1 MSIKQKTMSPYI
13 KKPFKQMGKDYTKYK
28 ADELLNDDYFLQSEL
43 YPTENNRKFW
53 YQLQQTDNTF
63 SKEIEVARLFLK
75 GIKNYSTN
83 SILSIDEEKELWK
96 RIQTANAS
104 YEKHKKKIHFL
115 KIAASVA
122 ASLLII
128 SVYGWHTLHDQK
140 QVVNYEAMINS
151 IPQVDN
157 PSENVQLILS
167 KGKQISIEG
176 KDIQLEYTKEGN
188 INVNSEEKSIKKEE
202 EKNDGIQSFNQLIVP
217 IGKRTSI
224 TFTDGSKIWVNSGSK
239 VIYPAQF
246 TTDSREKSILT

>member
-96 RIQTANAS
+96 R
-104 YEKHKKKIHFL
+104 YRRPMH
-115 KIAASVA
+115 
-122 ASLLII
+122 
-128 SVYGWHTLHDQK
+128 HTK
-140 QVVNYEAMINS
+140 N
-151 IPQVDN
+151 
-157 PSENVQLILS
+157 
-167 KGKQISIEG
+167 
-176 KDIQLEYTKEGN
+176 TKRKF
-188 INVNSEEKSIKKEE
+188 I
-202 EKNDGIQSFNQLIVP
+202 F
-217 IGKRTSI
+217 
-224 TFTDGSKIWVNSGSK
+224 
-239 VIYPAQF
+239 
-246 TTDSREKSILT
+246 

>member
-128 SVYGWHTLHDQK
+128 SVYG
-140 QVVNYEAMINS
+140 
-151 IPQVDN
+151 
-157 PSENVQLILS
+157 
-167 KGKQISIEG
+167 
-176 KDIQLEYTKEGN
+176 
-188 INVNSEEKSIKKEE
+188 
-202 EKNDGIQSFNQLIVP
+202 
-217 IGKRTSI
+217 
-224 TFTDGSKIWVNSGSK
+224 
-239 VIYPAQF
+239 
-246 TTDSREKSILT
+246 